1 MIAHTRE
8 KEREIKRVRVR
19 MLKSYGYYDDEAAL
33 IAHSDSGAST
43 PSNANAT
50 IASVNASSRVLCT
63 LCPAP

>member
-8 KEREIKRVRVR
+8 KEREREREKTQ
-19 MLKSYGYYDDEAAL
+19 KSFNGYYDDADAL

>member
-8 KEREIKRVRVR
+8 KEREREREKTQ
-19 MLKSYGYYDDEAAL
+19 KSFNGYYDDEAAL

-50 IASVNASSRVLCT
+50 IASVNASARVLCT
-63 LCPAP
+63 LWPAP

>member
-1 MIAHTRE
+1 
-8 KEREIKRVRVR
+8 

-50 IASVNASSRVLCT
+50 IASVNASTRVLCT